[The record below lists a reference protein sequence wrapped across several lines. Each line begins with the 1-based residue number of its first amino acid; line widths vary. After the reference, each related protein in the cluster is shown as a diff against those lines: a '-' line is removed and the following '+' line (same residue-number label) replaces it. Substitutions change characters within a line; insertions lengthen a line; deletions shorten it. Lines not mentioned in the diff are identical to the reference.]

1 MSDISAALGL
11 SQLKKI
17 NKFLKKRNQI
27 ANLYKKLLFGI
38 PIKIQKILPQNYS
51 SYHLFIIRFDLKSCK
66 YNYKQLFKKFREKK
80 IFVNLHYMP
89 LHLNPYFKKLGF
101 KKKQYPVAES
111 YAQNSLSIP
120 IYYGLKKKEIY
131 RIVQLIKSF
140 F

>member
-1 MSDISAALGL
+1 
-11 SQLKKI
+11 
-17 NKFLKKRNQI
+17 
-27 ANLYKKLLFGI
+27 
-38 PIKIQKILPQNYS
+38 
-51 SYHLFIIRFDLKSCK
+51 
-66 YNYKQLFKKFREKK
+66 
-80 IFVNLHYMP
+80 MP